1 MDLLSLLLGA
11 QNQERSITI
20 KTKPNQEKAPPE
32 TPLSGQSANLPP
44 EVLAMLSS
52 QTGGS
57 GLGGQPEMMPGAM
70 PPGMPPVN
78 PMYDQIPM
86 DMAQNPYAMALG
98 G

>member
-1 MDLLSLLLGA
+1 MDLLSLLLGS

-32 TPLSGQSANLPP
+32 TPLDGQSANLPP

-52 QTGGS
+52 STGGS
-57 GLGGQPEMMPGAM
+57 GLGGQPEM
-70 PPGMPPVN
+70 PPQGD
-78 PMYDQIPM
+78 PMMGQIPM
-86 DMAQNPYAMALG
+86 DMAQNPYAQALG